1 LTNRPRISK
10 GPHGHRRP
18 RLGRVILDALGHPRR
33 PVVSMPNAA
42 LAAGLRA
49 DAARLRVQ
57 KKDSGLTLSRLAGDL
72 IGRDLSLDTRACGSA
87 IGLTPRSLDAETVA
101 TVAACR

>member
-1 LTNRPRISK
+1 M
-10 GPHGHRRP
+10 
-18 RLGRVILDALGHPRR
+18 
-33 PVVSMPNAA
+33 SMPNAA

-57 KKDSGLTLSRLAGDL
+57 KKDSELTLSRLAADL

>member
-1 LTNRPRISK
+1 MRIVVLGSGASSSMRSAIRAVRWCRCPMRHSRPGC
-10 GPHGHRRP
+10 GP
-18 RLGRVILDALGHPRR
+18 
-33 PVVSMPNAA
+33 
-42 LAAGLRA
+42 

>member
-1 LTNRPRISK
+1 
-10 GPHGHRRP
+10 
-18 RLGRVILDALGHPRR
+18 
-33 PVVSMPNAA
+33 M
-42 LAAGLRA
+42 
-49 DAARLRVQ
+49 Q
-57 KKDSGLTLSRLAGDL
+57 KKDSELTLSRLAADL